1 MKLIEYIAKS
11 LLRRSSR
18 GSGTGLVLSLV
29 VLILV
34 LAGFSTGCGSIA
46 DDQIVVLKKPGLPV
60 IYYRVMINAGSAL
73 DPADKP
79 GLAYFTAKLLYKGT
93 RNLTSTEIDRR
104 LNQIGAE
111 INIAVDKEVV
121 VITGRTLSEN
131 AGEFYNIFREILTEP
146 AFPEDEVRKA
156 TAKQI
161 EEIGRIRED
170 DAFLSQ
176 TVFENAIFDGHRY
189 GHAVQGTID
198 AVRNFDHRDAV
209 EFYHANYV
217 RGNVLAGIGGDVE
230 DSLVERF
237 KADLGNLPA
246 GRVLRSDVAPKLPK
260 TPRVI
265 LVEKEN
271 RTQSHLRIGHVLEDN
286 RTSPQYYPMRLLGC
300 YLGQHREM
308 FGRLFRTVRAER
320 GLAYGAYA
328 YTEHFRPLGWSKLMD
343 NGIVRSEQYF
353 HMWTYPKES
362 NFEFCI
368 KLMLSEM
375 TKLTTTPL
383 AAEEIDRTKDYVAN
397 NFAFLM
403 ETPDRQLGMR
413 LDEKWYKLPEF
424 VDKFK
429 RNINRVPRSELQTVA
444 LDNLF
449 PQSVLIVAVVSN
461 GEIAKQQLL
470 SLDTILELP
479 SGSEEGELKSIND
492 EIKELDLKLLPEDIV
507 IVKASELFK

>member
-1 MKLIEYIAKS
+1 MKIENTLTNAS
-11 LLRRSSR
+11 FLLGNRQRRR
-18 GSGTGLVLSLV
+18 GLAVMSVILCLV
-29 VLILV
+29 V
-34 LAGFSTGCGSIA
+34 GFCIIACGPVA

-73 DPADKP
+73 DPVDKP
-79 GLAYFTAKLLYKGT
+79 GLAYFTAKLLDKGT
-93 RNLTSTEIDRR
+93 RNLSSNEIERR
-104 LNQIGAE
+104 LNQIGAD
-111 INIAVDKEVV
+111 ITISVDKEVV

-131 AGEFYNIFREILTEP
+131 AGEFYGIFREILTEP
-146 AFPEDEVRKA
+146 SFPEDEVRKGA
-156 TAKQI
+156 ARQI
-161 EEIGRIRED
+161 DEIGRIRED
-170 DAFLSQ
+170 DALLSQ
-176 TVFENAIFDGHRY
+176 TVFENAVFEGHRY
-189 GHAVQGTID
+189 GHAVQGTVD
-198 AVRNFDHRDAV
+198 AVKNFSRRDVV

-217 RGNVLAGIGGDVE
+217 RGNVLAGIGGDVD

-237 KADLGNLPA
+237 KNDLGNLPA
-246 GRVLRSDVAPKLPK
+246 GRVLRSDVEPSLPKAPK
-260 TPRVI
+260 VI

-286 RTSPQYYPMRLLGC
+286 RTSPQFYPMRLLGC

-308 FGRLFRTVRAER
+308 FGRLFKTVRAER

-328 YTEHFRPLGWSKLMD
+328 YIEHFRPLGWSKLMD
-343 NGIVRSEQYF
+343 NGIVRNDQYF
-353 HMWTYPKES
+353 QMWTYPKEA

-368 KLMLSEM
+368 KLMLEEM

-383 AAEEIDRTKDYVAN
+383 TAEEIDRTKDYVAN
-397 NFAFLM
+397 NFAFLL

-429 RNINRVPRSELQTVA
+429 HNINRVPRSELQTVA
-444 LDNLF
+444 LDNLH

-461 GEIAKQQLL
+461 GEQAKQELL
-470 SLDTILELP
+470 SLDTKLELP

-492 EIKELDLKLLPEDIV
+492 QIKGLDLKLLPEDIV
-507 IVKASELFK
+507 VVRASELFK